1 MVKGKQVRITME
13 KIVHKEDIVEYK
25 DFLSKQECK
34 DLIDYFNSSEDD
46 WNVTCFYAS
55 YVMDP
60 NASFENKNSTAKTPE
75 YFNELKTKL
84 RNIAEDVSPKKLKN
98 LSLSAHKWTPGA
110 FASHH
115 SDNTELDG
123 TPNAWQDNKFVTI
136 IYLND
141 NYDGGNLLFDAHG
154 ISISPSA
161 GTVIAFDPGF
171 TNLHGVSEVTS
182 GVRYTILSSF
192 DHVDS
197 VYSRDLFEWR
207 KEYSKE
213 QEEQRKEWE
222 KNNHF

>member
-1 MVKGKQVRITME
+1 MAKRKQVRIVME
-13 KIVHKEDIVEYK
+13 KIIHRPDIVEYK
-25 DFLSKQECK
+25 DFLSKKECEE
-34 DLIDYFNSSEDD
+34 LINYFNSSEDE
-46 WNVTCFYAS
+46 WKVTCFYAS

-60 NASFENKNSTAKTPE
+60 NASFDNKTSELKTPE
-75 YFNELKTKL
+75 YFNDLKLKL
-84 RNIAEDVSPKKLKN
+84 KNIAEDVSPKKLRN

-110 FASHH
+110 FAAHH

-141 NYDGGNLLFDAHG
+141 DYEGGNLLFNAHR

-171 TNLHGVSEVTS
+171 TNLHGVSEITS
-182 GVRYTILSSF
+182 GIRYTILSSF
-192 DHVDS
+192 DHIDS
-197 VYSRDLFEWR
+197 VYPRDLFEWR

-222 KNNHF
+222 KNNHV

>member
-1 MVKGKQVRITME
+1 ME

-25 DFLSKQECK
+25 DFLSKQECE

-60 NASFENKNSTAKTPE
+60 NASFENKNNTDKTPE

-84 RNIAEDVSPKKLKN
+84 RNIAEEVSPKKLKN

-110 FASHH
+110 FAAHH

-141 NYDGGNLLFDAHG
+141 NYDGGNLLFNAHG

-171 TNLHGVSEVTS
+171 TNLHGVSEVTN

-197 VYSRDLFEWR
+197 VYTRDLFEWR

>member
-1 MVKGKQVRITME
+1 ME

-25 DFLSKQECK
+25 DFLSKQECE

-60 NASFENKNSTAKTPE
+60 NASFENKNNTDKTPE

-84 RNIAEDVSPKKLKN
+84 RNIAEEVSPKKLKN

-110 FASHH
+110 FAAHH

-141 NYDGGNLLFDAHG
+141 NYDGGNLLFNAHG

-192 DHVDS
+192 DHADS
-197 VYSRDLFEWR
+197 VYPRDLFEWR